1 MNVTPND
8 GTDDGVTEEAD
19 IDAVGRE
26 TCLDYYNSGFV
37 TDGVYI
43 LEASN
48 GTSFDAYCDMSNGGW
63 TLVVAAQGSDT
74 SFSISQSI
82 W

>member
-8 GTDDGVTEEAD
+8 GTDDGVSEEAD

-26 TCLDYYNSGFV
+26 TCLDDYNSGFV

-43 LEASN
+43 LEAWW
-48 GTSFDAYCDMSNGGW
+48 YC
-63 TLVVAAQGSDT
+63 
-74 SFSISQSI
+74 
-82 W
+82 

>member
-43 LEASN
+43 LEAW
-48 GTSFDAYCDMSNGGW
+48 GYC
-63 TLVVAAQGSDT
+63 
-74 SFSISQSI
+74 
-82 W
+82 